1 MKENKNVLE
10 TKESETMKVV
20 GVDALVIQPYYS
32 DALIT
37 LYNAD
42 YRDVIDSLPP
52 IQTVVTDPP
61 FNAGKEFDNDN
72 MSELDFRA
80 FCNEF
85 TLNMYKLKPQN
96 ILVEVGK
103 NDKIMRQELER
114 YFEYEYAINLNYT
127 NSMRNGKIGYSNYGL
142 VLWFGNNG
150 KCYNRYKDRLDSELH
165 NTKAEFN
172 HPSPKEVNHYKRL
185 VNMFTDNGGA
195 VFEPFA
201 GGGTTL
207 LAARLNGRKAIGCEI
222 SKEYCDIIVKRL
234 SQIELD
240 FVENKAV

>member
-1 MKENKNVLE
+1 MEFNKTDMGGRIE
-10 TKESETMKVV
+10 P
-20 GVDALVIQPYYS
+20 LVMLPYY
-32 DALIT
+32 DQDGIT

-42 YRDVIDSLPP
+42 YRNVIDSLPP
-52 IQTVVTDPP
+52 IQTVITDPP
-61 FNAGKEFDNDN
+61 FNAGKEFANDN

-103 NDKIMRQELER
+103 NDNIMRQELER
-114 YFEYEYAINLNYT
+114 YFNYEYAITLNYT

-150 KCYNRYKDRLDSELH
+150 KCYNRYKDRLDSVLH
-165 NTKAEFN
+165 NTKNEFE
-172 HPSPKEVNHYKRL
+172 HPSPKEVDHYKRL
-185 VNMFTDNGGA
+185 VDMFTDNGGA

-201 GGGTTL
+201 GSGTTL

-222 SKEYCDIIVKRL
+222 DKNYCDIIVKRL
-234 SQIELD
+234 AQMEM
-240 FVENKAV
+240 F